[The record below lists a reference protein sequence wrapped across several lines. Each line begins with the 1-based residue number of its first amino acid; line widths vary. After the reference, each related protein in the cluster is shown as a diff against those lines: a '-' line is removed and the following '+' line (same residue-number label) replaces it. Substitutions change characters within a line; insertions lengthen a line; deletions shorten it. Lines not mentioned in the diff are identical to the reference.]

1 MSHCETRR
9 CEGSRCSAPRTPILI
24 ERIKI
29 MKTVDLITLAI
40 KNGYSF
46 EELQQLKEWEKEE
59 LMEGEKEKDE
69 TEEQDPNTC
78 GTTPAGTSEAEEGS
92 KPDGEKEKEETEELL
107 QLKNELESLKKQLKE
122 AQEANK
128 HMTVEKKEEKS
139 AFERMMEKARR

>member
-1 MSHCETRR
+1 
-9 CEGSRCSAPRTPILI
+9 
-24 ERIKI
+24 

-69 TEEQDPNTC
+69 TEEQDTDTL
-78 GTTPAGTSEAEEGS
+78 GSTPADEASEEDGS
-92 KPDGEKEKEETEELL
+92 ESTGPEEKENEELL
-107 QLKNELESLKKQLKE
+107 QLKSEVAKLKKQLKE
-122 AQEANK
+122 SQEANK
-128 HMTVEKKEEKS
+128 HMTVEKKVEKS